1 MHTDTVCSKSDTVKK
16 GDKVIIDVGWS
27 NIAVVDA
34 SKVRQASTPHGIHL
48 AQNLG
53 ALGGTGLTAY
63 FGLIKVGEAK
73 PDDVV
78 VVSGAAGAT
87 GSMVVQIAKHIVGC
101 KKVIGI
107 AGSKEKC
114 DWVKSI
120 GADECLDYR
129 SSSFKEDFNKATP
142 DYASLY
148 YDNVGGEI
156 LDHAITRMKRH
167 GRIIACGAI
176 GGYDTAEDKRA
187 GIKNWHEIITMSLQV
202 RGFIVIDHLASAGEA
217 LGVLSKGIEDG
228 KIQVEGNQ
236 HLVETAF
243 EDIPKTWMQLFAGKN
258 TGKLIT
264 VLK

>member
-1 MHTDTVCSKSDTVKK
+1 MSMQYHSKSDSIKQ
-16 GDKVIIDVGWS
+16 GDKVIVDVGWS
-27 NIAVVDA
+27 DLAVVDA
-34 SKVRQASTPHGIHL
+34 AKTRKAATPHDMHI

-73 PDDVV
+73 ADDVV

-129 SSSFKEDFNKATP
+129 SPSFREDFDKATP
-142 DYASLY
+142 DFANLY
-148 YDNVGGEI
+148 YDNVGGQI
-156 LDHAITRMKRH
+156 LDYAITRCARH
-167 GRIIACGAI
+167 ARIVACGAI
-176 GGYDTAEDKRA
+176 SGYDTSSDERA
-187 GIKNWHEIITMSLQV
+187 GLKNWHEIITMSLQV
-202 RGFIVIDHLASAGEA
+202 RGFIVVDHLKDAPEA
-217 LGVLSKGIEDG
+217 LGVLSKGIEYG
-228 KIQVEGNQ
+228 KIKVEGNQ
-236 HLVETAF
+236 HLVETSF
-243 EDIPKTWMQLFAGKN
+243 DDIPKTWLQLFSGKN
-258 TGKLIT
+258 TGKLVT